1 MRFGK
6 YLQNHVWG
14 FASCFWRL
22 SSTCAICSLIFSLLF
37 CCFAACPKGCFCFFR
52 GLAATNKANSRQKI
66 RSTCLRKILCK
77 GFDVWWGQPYLCKK
91 HPRRQDEE
99 TVSGYLPS
107 CFSSKSSEQIGVF
120 IQLKSG
126 MAVIH
131 STLSRKVHTVFII
144 YYCFPASSP
153 P

>member
-1 MRFGK
+1 MCAIRSDF
-6 YLQNHVWG
+6 
-14 FASCFWRL
+14 FSSCFAVLQLVRRDV
-22 SSTCAICSLIFSLLF
+22 
-37 CCFAACPKGCFCFFR
+37 FAFLR
-52 GLAATNKANSRQKI
+52 VLAATNKANSGQKI

-91 HPRRQDEE
+91 HPRRQDEK

-107 CFSSKSSEQIGVF
+107 CFSSKSSAQIGVF

-131 STLSRKVHTVFII
+131 STLSRKVHAVFII
-144 YYCFPASSP
+144 YCCFPASSP